1 MSNMAEGGEERRVC
15 WCNPSEGRFSRGKR
29 MLCKGRRKLG
39 MRVRRAKA
47 SRSSKKRRGRRHA
60 DLLNA
65 IDHPRRRR
73 ILRMLNERDEPCN
86 PIEIALKVEGPL
98 GLIAYHIR
106 VLRELGAVERV
117 SEDQDQDSIEN
128 FYESRIGDDPSIEAM
143 LEEAREDDEEDED
156 EEDGKEES

>member
-1 MSNMAEGGEERRVC
+1 MADAGEERRT
-15 WCNPSEGRFSRGKR
+15 WRRSLREGRLGRGKK
-29 MLCKGRRKLG
+29 MLCEGRRKLG
-39 MRVRRAKA
+39 MRVRRVKA
-47 SRSSKKRRGRRHA
+47 ARSSKKQGERRHA

-73 ILRMLNERDEPCN
+73 ILRMLHDRGEPCN

-117 SEDQDQDSIEN
+117 SEEQEHDSAEH
-128 FYESRIGDDPSIEAM
+128 FYESRVEGDSSIEAM
-143 LEEAREDDEEDED
+143 LEEPGEDEAE
-156 EEDGKEES
+156 EEDGDEEEGKEKS